1 MLGYRP
7 LGLFFRVHLAEK
19 WKMEK
24 IAIILIY
31 YIFVTKQ
38 KFFINE
44 HQKNFDPHVS
54 CRLGRVMANQHIFKT
69 RLNLYFLNQID
80 LNAAFLMELNFINT
94 LGLGEGGYSSSGAV
108 TRRCSVKNAFLKIS
122 QNSHENISIKTSVL
136 LKKRL
141 RCRCFPVNFSKFLR
155 TPFL

>member
-1 MLGYRP
+1 MNI
-7 LGLFFRVHLAEK
+7 K
-19 WKMEK
+19 
-24 IAIILIY
+24 
-31 YIFVTKQ
+31 
-38 KFFINE
+38 
-44 HQKNFDPHVS
+44 KNFDPHVS
-54 CRLGRVMANQHIFKT
+54 CRLGRVTANQHIFKT

-80 LNAAFLMELNFINT
+80 LNASFLMELNFINT

-155 TPFL
+155 TLFLQNTFGGYFCVFLTSHDSAKIALREKCQNTQLFLLRIFL